1 MSSRPRVVLEIIS
14 NETDVVELSLQ
25 RSIIAM
31 AISIINRWL

>member
-14 NETDVVELSLQ
+14 NETDVVGLSLQ

-31 AISIINRWL
+31 AISIINR